1 MAARIQSQRRIAAEA
16 TLLKF
21 EEELETLRALL
32 SQSIKV
38 KLEVARAER
47 EGIEKKLRGESGSKN
62 LKASGAVKKTD
73 SEHVRWPYQGEY
85 WRDELGTY
93 VVDFSMCEPLNE
105 D

>member
-1 MAARIQSQRRIAAEA
+1 M
-16 TLLKF
+16 KF
-21 EEELETLRALL
+21 EEELETLRSLL

-47 EGIEKKLRGESGSKN
+47 EGIEKRLRGESGAQK
-62 LKASGAVKKTD
+62 LKASGRGKKTD

-93 VVDFSMCEPLNE
+93 VVDFSMCEPLN
-105 D
+105 DQ

>member
-1 MAARIQSQRRIAAEA
+1 MDERIQSQRRIAAEA

-47 EGIEKKLRGESGSKN
+47 EGIEEKLRGKTGSKS
-62 LKASGAVKKTD
+62 LKASGSVKRRIQNTCVGPTRV
-73 SEHVRWPYQGEY
+73 STGEMS
-85 WRDELGTY
+85 WVPMLST
-93 VVDFSMCEPLNE
+93 SACASH
-105 D
+105 